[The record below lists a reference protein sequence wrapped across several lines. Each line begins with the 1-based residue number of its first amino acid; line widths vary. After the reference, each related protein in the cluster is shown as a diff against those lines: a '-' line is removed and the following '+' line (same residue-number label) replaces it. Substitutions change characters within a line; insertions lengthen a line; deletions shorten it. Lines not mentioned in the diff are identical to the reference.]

1 MSLKLPVYLDYQ
13 ATTPVDK
20 RVLDVM
26 LPYFTEHFGN
36 PASKTHSF
44 GNAAHVAVEASREI
58 LAASIQGK
66 PQEIIF
72 TSGATEAINLAIK
85 GTAVANRER
94 GKHFITLETEHK
106 AVLDCFE
113 WLGSN
118 GYETTILPVKTD
130 GLIDIEALRKA
141 IRPETVLVA
150 VMAVN
155 NEIGVIQPIDS
166 IGALCRE
173 YGVYFFCDGTQ
184 ALGKIA
190 IDVNRS
196 KIDLLAASAH
206 KVYGPKGI
214 GFCFVRRSNPRVEL
228 EAIVHGG
235 GHEKG
240 LRSGTLAT
248 PQIVGFAEAVR
259 VSVREMK
266 SEQSHLLNLRTLF
279 LERLQAA
286 LPDVR
291 VNGNLEKRIA
301 GNLNIQIPGI
311 DSEALIVALQ
321 QDIAISS
328 GSACTSAAVLPSH
341 VLVALGLDED
351 SVRSSIRVGFG
362 RSTSVDEALHA
373 ASRVVEQA
381 KRIRS
386 LRAGL

>member
-1 MSLKLPVYLDYQ
+1 
-13 ATTPVDK
+13 
-20 RVLDVM
+20 M